1 MELDF
6 SPYNKIGST
15 FLILRMVALFVSTW
29 FVSIQCFL
37 LSIAPEFKVVTFCD
51 AYLILDWYI
60 KINMLEYVDGNGVT
74 CRRLLFKNWV
84 KRRIFWDIL
93 TVFPFEVSFRAIK

>member
-6 SPYNKIGST
+6 SPYNKVGST
-15 FLILRMVALFVSTW
+15 FLILRMVALLVSTW
-29 FVSIQCFL
+29 FVTIQCSL
-37 LSIAPEFKVVTFCD
+37 LSVAPEFKVVTFCD

-60 KINMLEYVDGNGVT
+60 KINMLVYVDGNGVT

-84 KRRIFWDIL
+84 KLWIFLDIL
-93 TVFPFEVSFRAIK
+93 TLFPFEVSFRAIK